1 MRRVLSCPA
10 FVQPGST
17 ASARQAVVAHSMPDL
32 LAAAIFVPPQRLL
45 DCVLHGPAG
54 SSEILSRSPFSQR
67 GMTVPVSA
75 SAPDLAVC
83 LATPDPMASREE
95 AEEDGDEDDDE
106 LSRRLARTLEEE
118 RAEASRRRQRRL
130 LFAKLRGG
138 APRRRLP
145 RGG

>member
-10 FVQPGST
+10 FVQPGSA

-45 DCVLHGPAG
+45 ECVMHGPAG
-54 SSEILSRSPFSQR
+54 AGEMLAPFSQR
-67 GMTVPVSA
+67 GVTVPVSA
-75 SAPDLAVC
+75 SAPDLAMC

-95 AEEDGDEDDDE
+95 DEEDEEEDEVA
-106 LSRRLARTLEEE
+106 RRLARTLAEE

-130 LFAKLRGG
+130 LFTKLRGG
-138 APRRRLP
+138 PPRRRLP
-145 RGG
+145 RG